1 MKKINEIIKDFR
13 EDNDLSQ
20 IEVASFLKI
29 PRSTYGH
36 YETGNSKI
44 PIDIF
49 IQLCNLYKTT
59 PNLILGFQSKDFPNL
74 DSSKIHKL
82 CSLIDEENIDVDQL
96 IKLIQLSKSMY
107 E

>member
-20 IEVASFLKI
+20 QEVSNFLNV

-44 PIDIF
+44 PLEVI
-49 IQLCNLYKTT
+49 
-59 PNLILGFQSKDFPNL
+59 
-74 DSSKIHKL
+74 
-82 CSLIDEENIDVDQL
+82 
-96 IKLIQLSKSMY
+96 IQLSKLYNITPNDILGFSSDLVGTDISKFYKLWQIIEKEKINIDKLIEMIKVIKNINN
-107 E
+107 